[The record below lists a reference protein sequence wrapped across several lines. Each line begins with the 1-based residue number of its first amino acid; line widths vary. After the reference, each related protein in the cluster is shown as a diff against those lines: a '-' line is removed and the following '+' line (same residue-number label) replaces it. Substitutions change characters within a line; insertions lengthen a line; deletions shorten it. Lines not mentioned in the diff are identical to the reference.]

1 MDEMRSLVVWW
12 NSSFPLDMAFRKKYN
27 MPFNSEAHRSTNQV
41 DVLFEFLEDS
51 MVSEAIAKSKEKG
64 KEKLF
69 SDEAQ
74 SKHDDELFDKFIKKN
89 NGKFI

>member
-1 MDEMRSLVVWW
+1 MRSLVVWW

-51 MVSEAIAKSKEKG
+51 MVAEAISEKNKKKDNG
-64 KEKLF
+64 KLF
-69 SDEAQ
+69 TDEAQ
-74 SKHDDELFDKFIKKN
+74 AKHDDELFDKFIKNN